1 MTDPN
6 QREIIVAILE
16 EVLEEGKYSHL
27 VLGATLEKYQY
38 LSKQQRA
45 FITRVTQGTIERL
58 LQIDAIL
65 GQFVKKPKV
74 PKMKPLIRTV
84 LRSSVYQIV
93 FMDGVPDAAVCTE
106 AVRIVQ
112 THGLGG
118 LSGFVN
124 GVLRNISRNKD
135 SITYKDLSEAYSMSQ
150 WIIDAWEEQFGGET
164 TKQILEE
171 LLEEKKTCI
180 RVNTG
185 NISVEELTKNLRAQG
200 ITVEPC
206 EEIPYALYISG
217 YDYLRGIPEFL
228 TGDFYIQDF
237 SSMMVAHSA
246 GIQQGDHVI
255 DVCAAPGGKSLH
267 AAELLAGTGLVEAR
281 DLSDHKVSLLEENIR
296 RMGLANIRAEKWD
309 ATILNEESIG
319 QADVVICDAPCSGL
333 GVVAKKPD
341 IKYHMTKE
349 TQKELAILQRQIL
362 DVVCA
367 YVKAGGTLMY
377 STCTIS
383 SQENEDNVTWF
394 LEKHPDFSLETE
406 KQFLPKAGKQDGF
419 FLAKMKK
426 R

>member
-1 MTDPN
+1 
-6 QREIIVAILE
+6 
-16 EVLEEGKYSHL
+16 
-27 VLGATLEKYQY
+27 
-38 LSKQQRA
+38 
-45 FITRVTQGTIERL
+45 
-58 LQIDAIL
+58 
-65 GQFVKKPKV
+65 
-74 PKMKPLIRTV
+74 
-84 LRSSVYQIV
+84 
-93 FMDGVPDAAVCTE
+93 
-106 AVRIVQ
+106 
-112 THGLGG
+112 
-118 LSGFVN
+118 
-124 GVLRNISRNKD
+124 
-135 SITYKDLSEAYSMSQ
+135 
-150 WIIDAWEEQFGGET
+150 
-164 TKQILEE
+164 
-171 LLEEKKTCI
+171 
-180 RVNTG
+180 
-185 NISVEELTKNLRAQG
+185 
-200 ITVEPC
+200 
-206 EEIPYALYISG
+206 
-217 YDYLRGIPEFL
+217 
-228 TGDFYIQDF
+228 
-237 SSMMVAHSA
+237 MMVAHSA

-281 DLSDHKVSLLEENIR
+281 DLSDYKVSLLEENIR